1 MRTILI
7 ADDHPIFRKGL
18 AEVIAS
24 GTDYS
29 VVAECGDGVTALRLI
44 TELAPDIALL
54 DIQMPKMT
62 GFEVLKALHQAQL
75 TTKVI
80 FLTMHSEE
88 NIFEKAMDLGAQG
101 YLLKESVTDDILLC
115 LKNVLAGRFYVSG
128 SISDYLV
135 RLSSSRKAGNERTG
149 LLKLTTTE
157 MKILKLIAEK
167 RSSKE
172 IAELL
177 FVSVRTVE
185 NHRNNICI
193 KLELH
198 GANALLPFAIENKH
212 LLV

>member
-18 AEVIAS
+18 AEVITS
-24 GTDYS
+24 GTEYS
-29 VVAECGDGVTALRLI
+29 VIGECGDGISALRMI
-44 TELAPDIALL
+44 KELAPDIALL

-62 GFEVLKALHQAQL
+62 GFEVLKAVNEAHL
-75 TTKVI
+75 TTNVV

-88 NIFEKAMDLGAQG
+88 NIFEKAMDLGAKG
-101 YLLKESVTDDILLC
+101 YLLKESVTDDILTC
-115 LKNVLAGRFYVSG
+115 LKNVLTGRFYVSG

-135 RLSSSRKAGNERTG
+135 RLTTKLKAGNERTG
-149 LLKLTTTE
+149 IQKLTSTE
-157 MKILKLIAEK
+157 MKVLKLIAEK
-167 RSSKE
+167 LSSKE
-172 IAELL
+172 IAERL

-193 KLELH
+193 KLDLH

>member
-1 MRTILI
+1 MSTILI

-18 AEVIAS
+18 AEVITTA
-24 GTDYS
+24 TEYS
-29 VVAECGDGVTALRLI
+29 IVGECGDGIAALKI
-44 TELAPDIALL
+44 IKELKPDIALL

-62 GFEVLKALHQAQL
+62 GFEVLKAVNESQL
-75 TTKVI
+75 TTNVI

-88 NIFEKAMDLGAQG
+88 NIFEKAMDLGAKG

-115 LKNVLAGRFYVSG
+115 LKNVLNGKFYVSG

-135 RLSSSRKAGNERTG
+135 RLNTKLKAGNERTG
-149 LLKLTTTE
+149 LQKLTSTE
-157 MKILKLIAEK
+157 LKVLKLIAEK
-167 RSSKE
+167 LSSKE
-172 IAELL
+172 IAERL

>member
-18 AEVIAS
+18 AEVISS
-24 GTDYS
+24 GSEYS
-29 VVAECGDGVTALRLI
+29 VIAECGDGVSALRMI
-44 TELAPDIALL
+44 KELNPDIALL

-62 GFEVLKALHQAQL
+62 GFEVLKVVNEAQL
-75 TTKVI
+75 TTNVI

-88 NIFEKAMDLGAQG
+88 NIFEKAMDLGAKG
-101 YLLKESVTDDILLC
+101 YLLKESVTDDILTC
-115 LKNVLAGRFYVSG
+115 LKIVLAGRFYVSG

-135 RLSSSRKAGNERTG
+135 RLTSKLKAGNERTG
-149 LLKLTTTE
+149 IQKLTSTE
-157 MKILKLIAEK
+157 MKVLKLIAEK
-167 RSSKE
+167 LSSKE
-172 IAELL
+172 IAERL

-193 KLELH
+193 KLDLH

>member
-18 AEVIAS
+18 AEVISS
-24 GTDYS
+24 GSEYS
-29 VVAECGDGVTALRLI
+29 VIAECGDGVSALRMI
-44 TELAPDIALL
+44 KELNPDIALL

-62 GFEVLKALHQAQL
+62 GFEVLKAVNEAHL
-75 TTKVI
+75 TTNIV

-88 NIFEKAMDLGAQG
+88 NIFEKAMDLGAKG
-101 YLLKESVTDDILLC
+101 YLLKESVTDDIILC

-128 SISDYLV
+128 SISDYLI
-135 RLSSSRKAGNERTG
+135 RLTTKLKAGNERTG
-149 LLKLTTTE
+149 IQKLTSTE
-157 MKILKLIAEK
+157 MKVLKLIAEK
-167 RSSKE
+167 LSSKE
-172 IAELL
+172 IAERL

-193 KLELH
+193 KLDLH